1 MTRPATAEALDA
13 LTTIVGRG
21 HVLAEPDLRAGYEID
36 WTRRFG
42 GPAVAVV
49 RPADT
54 AQVGAVVRWAVEHG
68 VVLVPQG
75 GNTGMVGGGVPP
87 AATADGRPVVVV
99 SVRRLDAIGEPDLVA
114 GQITVGAGVTL
125 ATVHERVSGTGWAF
139 GVDLGARDSATIGG
153 MVATNAGGVR
163 VLRHGSMR
171 HQVLGVEAVLGDGS
185 VVSRLGGLV
194 KDNTGYDLAGLL
206 CGSEGTLGLVTA
218 VRLRLVPDP
227 PDRVLVVAA
236 LPDVTTA
243 LVIAA
248 RLRAEVDAIDAL
260 EATLDG
266 GADLACDQLGIARP
280 FDPMPPVLLLVEW
293 AGRAAPPDALGT
305 ALDDWPTVAADDARG
320 RAALWGPRERMAEA
334 IARVGIPHKLDVTLP
349 LARLAEFTT
358 EVRRVVA
365 SVFPDARLFLFGH
378 LGDGNLHV
386 NIVGPAP
393 DDERVDDVVLGL
405 VAAMHGSI
413 SAEHGVGRAKARY
426 LGLNRSP
433 AELAAFAAIK
443 RALDPA
449 GVLNPGVILPV
460 A

>member
-1 MTRPATAEALDA
+1 MTAPATADSLDA
-13 LTTIVGRG
+13 LTTIVGPD
-21 HVLAEPDLRAGYEID
+21 HVLVDPDLRAGYEID

-42 GPAVAVV
+42 GPALAVV

-54 AQVGAVVRWAVEHG
+54 AQVAAIVRWAVEHG
-68 VVLVPQG
+68 VALVPQG
-75 GNTGMVGGGVPP
+75 GNTGMVGGGVP
-87 AATADGRPVVVV
+87 AASADGRCVVV
-99 SVRRLDAIGEPDLVA
+99 SLRRLDSIGDPDLVA

-125 ATVHERVSGTGWAF
+125 ANVHGRVAGTGWTF
-139 GVDLGARDSATIGG
+139 GVDLGARDIATIGG

-218 VRLRLVPDP
+218 ARLRLVPDP

-243 LVIAA
+243 LLVAA
-248 RLRAEVDAIDAL
+248 RLRVGVDGIDAL
-260 EATLDG
+260 EATLDR

-280 FDPMPPVLLLVEW
+280 FDPMPPVLLLAEW
-293 AGRAAPPDALGT
+293 AGRGAPPDTLVDI
-305 ALDDWPTVAADDARG
+305 LDAWPTVAADDARG

-349 LARLAEFTT
+349 LGRLAEFTT
-358 EVRRVVA
+358 EVDRVVA
-365 SVFPDARLFLFGH
+365 SAFPAARLFLFGH

-393 DDERVDDVVLGL
+393 DDERVDDVVLDL
-405 VAAMHGSI
+405 VAAMEGSI
-413 SAEHGVGRAKARY
+413 SAEHGVGRAKARH

-449 GVLNPGVILPV
+449 GILNPGVILPV